1 MLATT
6 LGDHAD
12 QVRHDV
18 MSLIKRRDKLTD
30 DYQAELETIELELR
44 DKRATLDDYETFFEW
59 QHQRDGGSA
68 TVKEMH
74 RVIYAGGK
82 LSPDEYQ
89 LAQTLA
95 LHIPE
100 EQRPDVAQQVPVN
113 A

>member
-18 MSLIKRRDKLTD
+18 AALAKKRDTLTTEYAAAIEAIDVEMGNKRR
-30 DYQAELETIELELR
+30 
-44 DKRATLDDYETFFEW
+44 TLDDYETFFEW

-68 TVKEMH
+68 TVREV
-74 RVIYAGGK
+74 RNVLEAGDR

-89 LAQTLA
+89 LAQTLC
-95 LHIPE
+95 LHVPE
-100 EQRPDVAQQVPVN
+100 EQRPNVEQPVH
-113 A
+113 ATA